1 MNIRQVH
8 IRVFKPRASYGWLSL
23 MLMGLVILALSVA
36 PALATGLKSAASI
49 LTLIVCTPI
58 AISFFLLAL
67 WFPTMRYEL
76 NNAELIL
83 RYGPV
88 LTYRIPLGK
97 IQAIRRRCLGLT
109 IWSCVR
115 FPGVALFTAP
125 YADVGNVKMC
135 ATAAM
140 NHVLLIETP
149 AGKYGITPADEEQ
162 LVTAIQQ
169 QMET

>member
-1 MNIRQVH
+1 MNIRHAQVR
-8 IRVFKPRASYGWLSL
+8 IFRPRASSGWLSL
-23 MLMGLVILALSVA
+23 MLMGLVILAFSVA
-36 PALATGLKSAASI
+36 PALGAGLNSAGSL
-49 LTLIVCTPI
+49 LTLVVCAPI

-67 WFPTMRYEL
+67 WFPSMRYEL

-97 IQAIRRRCLGLT
+97 IRGIRRRCLGLT

-140 NHVLLIETP
+140 NDVLLIETP
-149 AGKYGITPADEEQ
+149 AGKYGITPANEEE
-162 LVTAIQQ
+162 LVTAIQER
-169 QMET
+169 MEM

>member
-1 MNIRQVH
+1 MNILHAQ
-8 IRVFKPRASYGWLSL
+8 IRIFRPRASYGWLSL
-23 MLMGLVILALSVA
+23 MLMGLVVA
-36 PALATGLKSAASI
+36 AFSIMPALAASLNSAGSL
-49 LTLIVCTPI
+49 LTLVVCTPI
-58 AISFFLLAL
+58 AITFFLLAL

-76 NNAELIL
+76 NNAELVL

-88 LTYRIPLGK
+88 ITYRIPLAR

-140 NHVLLIETP
+140 NDVLLIETP
-149 AGKYGITPADEEQ
+149 AGKYGITPANEEE
-162 LVTAIQQ
+162 LVTAIQER
-169 QMET
+169 MEI